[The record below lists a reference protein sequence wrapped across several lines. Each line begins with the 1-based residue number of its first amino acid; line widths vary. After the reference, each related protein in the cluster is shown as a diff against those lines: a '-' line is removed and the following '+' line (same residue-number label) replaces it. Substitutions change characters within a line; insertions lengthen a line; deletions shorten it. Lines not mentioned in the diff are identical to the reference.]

1 MADPYAAFAT
11 PVNSG
16 ASDPY
21 ASIATPFDPQTAV
34 STTGDAVKSFGSG
47 VVKGVSGLIGL
58 PRTIAELGY
67 MGADKIAEKLGV
79 QDRAPVGDTF
89 SALPSAQGTQ
99 AAIEQVTGPLYRPQT
114 RVGEYA
120 QTAGEMLPNA
130 AIPGG
135 MVNRAANV
143 LVPAVVSETAG
154 QLTKGKAA
162 EPYAR
167 AAGAMLGGVAAP
179 RVASPLPATAEHA
192 RRVAVLDAEGVG
204 QHLTAGERTG
214 SQALKYLEDA
224 TATIPGAAGPITAA
238 RTASGE
244 ALTRAALQRVG
255 ENAPRATPQ
264 VIDQAFRRIGG
275 EFDRLAAN
283 NTLRADPQMAQD
295 LRRVILDY
303 QDLVPAFAQSPI
315 ANMTTQ
321 IAQRI
326 AQNNNTLPGEVYQ
339 TFRSRLDRAA
349 RSSRNDPQL
358 SDALMGIRNAL
369 DDAMGRSMS
378 AADQAAWGE
387 ARNQYRN
394 LMVIEKAA
402 SSAGTVGKEGVLTPE
417 TFAQA
422 AKGQN
427 VRQYARGQGD
437 FSELAQA
444 ARSTMQ
450 ALPNSGTAQRAQA
463 QSLLAAA
470 GAGMGLTAAGPVG
483 AAGGMMA
490 PYLMQVG
497 AGRALMSRPVQN
509 WLSNQGAAGGQG
521 VPIWAGIPQAEQAT
535 GNPLFD
541 TRAR

>member
-11 PVNSG
+11 PVKG
-16 ASDPY
+16 GMSDPY
-21 ASIATPFDPQTAV
+21 AEIATPFDPQTAI

-47 VVKGVSGLIGL
+47 VAKGVAGLIGL

-79 QDRAPVGDTF
+79 EDRAPMGDTF
-89 SALPSAQGTQ
+89 GALPSAQGTQ
-99 AAIEQVTGPLYRPQT
+99 AAIEQVTGPLYKPQT

-130 AIPGG
+130 IVPGNA
-135 MVNRAANV
+135 VVRTANV
-143 LVPAVVSETAG
+143 AVPAIVSETAG
-154 QLTKGKAA
+154 QLTKGKDV

-167 AAGAMLGGVAAP
+167 AAGAMLGGVIAP

-214 SQALKYLEDA
+214 SKALQYLEDA
-224 TATIPGAAGPITAA
+224 TATIPGAAGPVTAA

-264 VIDQAFRRIGG
+264 VIDRAFDRIGAV
-275 EFDRLAAN
+275 FDRLAQHAN
-283 NTLRADPQMAQD
+283 VPVTPQLRQTLNTIAHNYEQNSLQTAPAVRTAVDRITSQNAVTGDQFATFYSQ
-295 LRRVILDY
+295 LRRQARDVTDSGTRRALNEIAEQIGQAAQPSLT
-303 QDLVPAFAQSPI
+303 PA
-315 ANMTTQ
+315 M
-321 IAQRI
+321 R
-326 AQNNNTLPGEVYQ
+326 
-339 TFRSRLDRAA
+339 
-349 RSSRNDPQL
+349 
-358 SDALMGIRNAL
+358 
-369 DDAMGRSMS
+369 
-378 AADQAAWGE
+378 AAWGN

-394 LMVIEKAA
+394 MMVIEETAA
-402 SSAGTVGKEGVLTPE
+402 AAGTVGREGILTPE
-417 TFAQA
+417 TFANA
-422 AKGQN
+422 VKGQN
-427 VRQYARGQGD
+427 LRQYARGQGD
-437 FSELAQA
+437 FAELAQA

-470 GAGMGLTAAGPVG
+470 GAGMGLTAAGPAG
-483 AAGGMMA
+483 AAAGMMA
-490 PYLMQVG
+490 PYALQVG
-497 AGRALMSRPVQN
+497 AGRALMSRPVQA
-509 WLSNQGAAGGQG
+509 WLANQAAAGGQG
-521 VPIWAGIPQAEQAT
+521 VPIWAGIPQVEQGA
-535 GNPLFD
+535 GNALFD